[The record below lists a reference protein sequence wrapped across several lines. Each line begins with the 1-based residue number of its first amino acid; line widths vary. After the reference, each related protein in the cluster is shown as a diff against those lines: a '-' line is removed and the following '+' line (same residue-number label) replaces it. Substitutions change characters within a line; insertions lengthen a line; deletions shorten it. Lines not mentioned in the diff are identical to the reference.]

1 MFCSY
6 LVSRVLAAE
15 QSKFTVVLLA
25 MALGLSQFLR
35 AIILYQVKHFMSL
48 PIILH
53 LDTRTAASAHRHRPP
68 PGLKLEII
76 AIIIN

>member
-15 QSKFTVVLLA
+15 QGKFTVVLLA
-25 MALGLSQFLR
+25 VALGLSQFLR
-35 AIILYQVKHFMSL
+35 ALILHQVKHFMSL

-53 LDTRTAASAHRHRPP
+53 LDTRTAVSAHRHRPSP
-68 PGLKLEII
+68 RLKLETI
-76 AIIIN
+76 AIIN